1 MVKIVRDISAIRYT
15 SETLVVTR
23 ELSLSLIH
31 SRHFFCWLTVL
42 FVLAS
47 PAAASEWHFEG
58 VNRIVALSDI
68 HGAYAPMVRTLRN
81 AGILDAE
88 LSWSG
93 GSAHLV
99 IVGDILDRGPESRKA
114 MDLLMRI
121 ETEAASAGGRVHVLI
136 GNHEAMNLVGDLRY
150 VSKSEYAAFAA
161 EENAAEREH
170 WFKEFTRLRRPDGKE
185 LEELRQIFE
194 QSFPAG
200 FFAHRRAFSTDG
212 KYGRWLLEKPVM
224 IVIDG
229 TAFVH
234 GGVSPMIGELGLE
247 GVNDRLRSEMVR
259 YVGELEVLYEAS
271 ALLPTDNFYQHP
283 ALLQQFTAPLDADE
297 NLLRSIE
304 NVKTLNESDIHG
316 IDGPLWYRG
325 NVSCSA
331 LIEADRL
338 DAALA
343 SIGAR
348 RVVIGHTPTN
358 GRQILER
365 FDGTVIE
372 VDTGMLNSYYRGSGN
387 AVVIEGDRVSAVNET
402 GARSLALVPHP
413 RRVGQRPA
421 VNLLATDIE
430 KLLEQG
436 EIISTAEDDAGN
448 EIVTVSDGV
457 NKLEAVFTKRSARGF
472 FPEAAAYRLD
482 LLLGLDM
489 VPVAVT
495 RRVGRNEG
503 TLRFRV
509 PGSID
514 EPQRQERGLGAAAQC
529 PLPDQWYAMP
539 VFDALI
545 YNEGRTLQNLRYSP
559 DKWQLLL
566 IGHERA
572 FSTSKGRPAHLR
584 DRELLLTAR
593 WRKALESLTDEILTE
608 RLGDVLDKK
617 RIAALGKR
625 RDELLSQ

>member
-1 MVKIVRDISAIRYT
+1 M
-15 SETLVVTR
+15 L
-23 ELSLSLIH
+23 LQ
-31 SRHFFCWLTVL
+31 HFRRLLCWLTAL
-42 FVLAS
+42 FVLAA
-47 PAAASEWHFEG
+47 PAAASDWQFED
-58 VNRIVALSDI
+58 VDRVVALSDI
-68 HGAYAPMVRTLRN
+68 HGAYAPMVRTLQSAN
-81 AGILDAE
+81 ILDAE
-88 LSWSG
+88 LSWTG
-93 GSAHLV
+93 GPAHLV
-99 IVGDILDRGPESRKA
+99 IVGDILDRGPESRKV

-121 ETEAASAGGRVHVLI
+121 ESEAVSAGGRVHVLI

-150 VSKSEYAAFAA
+150 VSKSEYAAFAD
-161 EENAAEREH
+161 EEDATEREH
-170 WFKEFTRLRRPDGKE
+170 WFTEFTRLRRPDGKQ

-200 FFAHRRAFSTDG
+200 FFAHRRAFSKDG

-224 IVIDG
+224 IVING

-234 GGVSPMIGELGLE
+234 GCVSSMIGELGLD
-247 GVNDRLRSEMVR
+247 GVNERLRSEMVR
-259 YVGELEVLYEAS
+259 YVGELDVLYEAS

-283 ALLQQFTAPLDADE
+283 ALLQQYTAPLDTSPE
-297 NLLRSIE
+297 LLRSIE
-304 NVKTLNESDIHG
+304 VVKALNASDIHA

-338 DAALA
+338 DAVLA

-348 RVVIGHTPTN
+348 RVVIGHTPTD

-387 AVVIEGDRVSAVNET
+387 ALVIEADSISVVNET
-402 GARSLALVPHP
+402 GARSLAPAPHP

-421 VNLLATDIE
+421 ANLSATDIE
-430 KLLEQG
+430 RLLAEG
-436 EIISTAEDDAGN
+436 EIVATADDGAGN
-448 EIVTVSDGV
+448 EIVTVSDGT
-457 NKLEAVFTKRSARGF
+457 NRLEALFTKRGARGF
-472 FPEAAAYRLD
+472 FAEAAAYRLD

-495 RRVGRNEG
+495 REVGRREG
-503 TLRFRV
+503 TLQFRV

-514 EPQRQERGLGAAAQC
+514 EVQRQERGRGGGAQC
-529 PLPDQWYAMP
+529 PLPDQWQAMP
-539 VFDALI
+539 VFDVLI
-545 YNEGRTLQNLRYSP
+545 FNEGRTLQHIRYSP
-559 DKWQLLL
+559 DTWQLLL

-572 FSTSKGRPAHLR
+572 FSTSKGRPAHLKNQ
-584 DRELLLTAR
+584 ELLLTPR
-593 WRKALESLTDEILTE
+593 WRKALQSLTDEVLTE
-608 RLGDVLDKK
+608 RLGDVLDT
-617 RIAALGKR
+617 RRLAALGKR